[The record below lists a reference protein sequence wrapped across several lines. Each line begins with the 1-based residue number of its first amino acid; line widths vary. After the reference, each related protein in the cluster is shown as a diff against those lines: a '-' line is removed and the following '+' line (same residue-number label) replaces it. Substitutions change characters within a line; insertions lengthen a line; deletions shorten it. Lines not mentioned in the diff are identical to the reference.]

1 MKSSRHPV
9 CILPFAALL
18 ALAACATPETRLT
31 GGLQDAGLSPRLSEC
46 MADRM
51 VDRLSLWQLR
61 KLSALKGV
69 KNADYGTLSVA
80 EFLHKVRA
88 LRDEEILLVTTRAA
102 GGCALGL

>member
-1 MKSSRHPV
+1 MTRRTSLCFS
-9 CILPFAALL
+9 LPLL
-18 ALAACATPETRLT
+18 TLVACATPETRLSA
-31 GGLQDAGLSPRLSEC
+31 GLHDAGLSPRLSEC

-51 VDRLSLWQLR
+51 VGRLSLWQLR

-88 LRDEEILLVTTRAA
+88 LRDEEILLVSTKAA
-102 GGCALGL
+102 AACALGL